1 MASPYRVPVP
11 AVTALA
17 LAGILACGGSG
28 PAAPTGGGSG
38 LLSAT
43 INGTAWSSQPQLIQ
57 APTPQKEGHYPLYG
71 AQLVGNSTNGMQLNL
86 VGIQGPGTYPLGTA
100 GGVSGGTIA
109 VNEGSAV
116 WVTPISGAAGTVTIT
131 ALTSTRAAGTFQ
143 FVAEPAPGSAG
154 ATGTRT
160 VTNGKFD
167 IPLTRPASLPPMSQ
181 SDTGYMSATIGG
193 AAWNGAGGGGGAP
206 VNGALFVIFTGTT
219 RTVAVTIAPY
229 TGPGTYQL
237 GGGTTFHRVT
247 VTQGTDPGAPCC
259 WGGRTQV
266 VNGQLVSLDVGTIT
280 ITSAT
285 ANRIRGTFSA
295 TLQPGLT
302 GTATTNLAVAGGSF
316 SFGFP

>member
-1 MASPYRVPVP
+1 VA
-11 AVTALA
+11 ALG
-17 LAGILACGGSG
+17 LAGVLACGGGGPSG
-28 PAAPTGGGSG
+28 PTGGGGG

-43 INGTAWSSQPQLIQ
+43 INGAAWSSQPQLIQ

-71 AQLVGNSTNGMQLNL
+71 ATQSGNTLNGMQLNL

-100 GGVSGGTIA
+100 GGVSGGTVA

-116 WVTPISGAAGTVTIT
+116 WMTPINGAAGTVTIT
-131 ALTSTRAAGTFQ
+131 TLNSTRAVGTFQ
-143 FVAEPAPGSAG
+143 FVADPVASG

-160 VTNGKFD
+160 VTNGQFD
-167 IPLTRPASLPPMSQ
+167 IPLTRPASLPPMTQ
-181 SDTGYMSATIGG
+181 SDTGYMSANIGG

-206 VNGALFVIFTGTT
+206 ANGALFVIFTGTT
-219 RTVAVTIAPY
+219 RTVALTIAPY

-237 GGGTTFHRVT
+237 GGANNAHRVT
-247 VTQGTDPGAPCC
+247 VNQGTAPGSPCC

-280 ITSAT
+280 ITGAT

-302 GTATTNLAVAGGSF
+302 GTATTSLAVAGGSF

>member
-1 MASPYRVPVP
+1 MTSRTGVLVP

-17 LAGILACGGSG
+17 LAGILGCGGSG
-28 PAAPTGGGSG
+28 PSAPSLGGGG

-57 APTPQKEGHYPLYG
+57 ANSAQKEGHYPIYG
-71 AQLVGNSTNGMQLNL
+71 ASPAGSSLNGMQLNL

-100 GGVSGGTIA
+100 GGVSGGTVA

-116 WVTPISGAAGTVTIT
+116 WMTPINGAAGTVTIT
-131 ALTSTRAAGTFQ
+131 TLTSTRAVGTFQ
-143 FVAEPAPGSAG
+143 FVADPVAAG
-154 ATGTRT
+154 ATGPRT
-160 VTNGKFD
+160 VANGQFD
-167 IPLTRPASLPPMSQ
+167 IPLTRPANLPPMTQ
-181 SDTGYMSATIGG
+181 SDTGYMSATMGG
-193 AAWNGAGGGGGAP
+193 AAWNGASGGGGAP

-219 RTVAVTIAPY
+219 RTVAVTLAPY
-229 TGPGTYQL
+229 GGPGTYQL
-237 GGGTTFHRVT
+237 GGANTAHRVT
-247 VTQGTDPGAPCC
+247 VTQGTAPGAPCC

-266 VNGQLVSLDVGTIT
+266 QNGQLVSLDVGTVT

-285 ANRIRGTFSA
+285 ASRIRGTFSA

-302 GTATTNLAVAGGSF
+302 GTATTSLAVAGGSF